1 MISLQQT
8 NNLEDVLT
16 LIYCFTDD
24 FIKNIVHSIDFAIET
39 PSNGNPPIKTTNLSV
54 AELTSLAIFR
64 YFTGHTNWKS
74 FYNFINTYHKKDFKD
89 LPTYGNFLN
98 SINKLSVLGMIVLQ
112 GFMNVFKRNTLFSD
126 IKITDST
133 KLKVCGNKRIFNH
146 KVMKDIAKRG
156 KSSMGWFYGFKLH
169 IICNELMQV
178 LSLKITPGNTDDRK
192 GLDQIWNDIFGI
204 ILADAGYIGKN
215 WQDKAR
221 RNGKFLF
228 TCVKKSMKKLMTSAE
243 QQILR
248 LRQKVETV
256 FSVLKLRMGI
266 ESTLPRSPLGYQAHY
281 IWCLVAYQFK
291 QYLKNSEIKARL
303 A

>member
-8 NNLEDVLT
+8 NNLEDVLL

-24 FIKNIVHSIDFAIET
+24 FIKEVVHSIDFAIET
-39 PSNGNPPIKTTNLSV
+39 PTNGKPPIKTTNLSI

-64 YFTGHTNWKS
+64 HFTGHKDWKS
-74 FYNFINTYHKKDFKD
+74 FYNFIDTYHKNDFKK

-98 SINKLSVLGMIVLQ
+98 SINKLSMLGVVLLH
-112 GFMNVFKRNTLFSD
+112 GFMNVFKKNTLLSD

-146 KVMKDIAKRG
+146 KVMKGIAKRG

-169 IICNELMQV
+169 VICNELMQI
-178 LSLKITPGNTDDRK
+178 LGLKITPGNTDDRK
-192 GLDQIWNDIFGI
+192 GLDQIWNDIFGMI
-204 ILADAGYIGKN
+204 IADAGYIGKN

-221 RNGKFLF
+221 DKGKFLF
-228 TCVKKSMKKLMTSAE
+228 TCVKKSMKKLMTSTQHE
-243 QQILR
+243 ILK
-248 LRQKVETV
+248 LRQRVETV

-291 QYLKNSEIKARL
+291 QYFKNPMVKPKL
-303 A
+303 T